1 MPKIKLL
8 PPREVPAAVVGRTRK
23 KKRAPSSKALAN
35 ATDSAD
41 DEYVP
46 SHTSQTPSAP
56 PHHTFRKP
64 PPPQSS
70 LATLATPLDQD
81 SLCSQY
87 GPFLVELQKHLGEF
101 TVYPHVICWLNEKLR
116 ARYQPWYQGN
126 LVSDEKTVEDW
137 VRYPH
142 GTSKYSLAV
151 FETWTVSPRAVK
163 IEDFG
168 QIPWHVWAIVICHA
182 PPPRKK
188 GKKIFV
194 WDPNFGDPVAGVRE
208 RDVLLWRK
216 EFVET
221 AKFSAASAQVWVNK
235 QWGEP
240 NLGGDCVRLTL
251 RWLQAV
257 AEQGFDLNIF
267 YHAAKR

>member
-56 PHHTFRKP
+56 PHHTFRKR
-64 PPPQSS
+64 PPQSS

-81 SLCSQY
+81 SLRSQY

-101 TVYPHVICWLNEKLR
+101 TVYPHVICWLNEKPR

-151 FETWTVSPRAVK
+151 FKTWTVSPRAVK

-168 QIPWHVWAIVICHA
+168 QIPWHIWAIVICHA
-182 PPPRKK
+182 PPPSKK

-221 AKFSAASAQVWVNK
+221 AKFSAESAQVWVNK
-235 QWGEP
+235 PWGEP

-257 AEQGFDLNIF
+257 AEQGFD
-267 YHAAKR
+267 